1 MAEPLQNMA
10 AHQRSVFLKYN
21 KKKIIM
27 KSPSDKR
34 QQIISE
40 FFSSQSIV
48 TAFRYQ
54 SRNIRKHLWD

>member
-21 KKKIIM
+21 KKKNIM
-27 KSPSDKR
+27 HSPSDKR

-40 FFSSQSIV
+40 FFNSQSIV
-48 TAFRYQ
+48 AGFRYQ
-54 SRNIRKHLWD
+54 SKNDR

>member
-21 KKKIIM
+21 KKKNIM
-27 KSPSDKR
+27 PSDKR

-40 FFSSQSIV
+40 FFNSQSIV
-48 TAFRYQ
+48 DV
-54 SRNIRKHLWD
+54 SRLVTEASW

>member
-10 AHQRSVFLKYN
+10 AHQRFVFLKYN

-27 KSPSDKR
+27 KSSSDKR
-34 QQIISE
+34 QEIISE

-54 SRNIRKHLWD
+54 SRNIQKHL

>member
-21 KKKIIM
+21 KKKNIM
-27 KSPSDKR
+27 HLPSDKR

-40 FFSSQSIV
+40 FFNSQSIV
-48 TAFRYQ
+48 DV
-54 SRNIRKHLWD
+54 SRLVTEASW